1 MSRRRPIE
9 FYHDRNVSVCFDG
22 PSTRVLR
29 TAFSSNDTQQTL
41 AQSDQMLHRLLRRQ
55 GGDGQG
61 VLYSHPTQCS
71 EVAVWLSQHTH
82 LGWRLEPDATLKA
95 GEMRLV
101 TEGGE
106 FKLRW

>member
-1 MSRRRPIE
+1 MSRRRPIA
-9 FYHDRNVSVCFDG
+9 FYHDRNVSVCFD
-22 PSTRVLR
+22 SSMTRILR
-29 TAFSSNDTQQTL
+29 TEFPSNDTQQTL
-41 AQSDQMLHRLLRRQ
+41 AQPDHMLHRLLRRQ

-71 EVAVWLSQHTH
+71 EVAIWLSQHTH
-82 LGWRLEPDATLKA
+82 LGWQVEPDATLKA
-95 GEMRLV
+95 GEIRLV